1 MALKKEPK
9 IPKEKVSEDVK
20 TDKQSRWIKPRKPK
34 KKEVGIPKK
43 PNRRRPRPC
52 PTGTIRKRGKCIRK
66 KNPGPPSRNPCRGHK
81 CPPGFKCIAPADS
94 PKCVRKKGGPKTPR
108 KCKPG
113 YKWNGKRCVKAGPKT
128 PKKCRPGYKWN
139 GKRCVKGGRD
149 PRSCR
154 PGYKWNGK
162 RCIKVRGGGS
172 NPGGGSKCSSIL
184 SKISS
189 LKKQYA
195 MCKKKG
201 RGPKIYKK

>member
-113 YKWNGKRCVKAGPKT
+113 YKWNGKRC
-128 PKKCRPGYKWN
+128 
-139 GKRCVKGGRD
+139 
-149 PRSCR
+149 
-154 PGYKWNGK
+154 
-162 RCIKVRGGGS
+162 IKVRGGGS